1 MENRV
6 KFSLVDLPLSF
17 FRELCASRNEF
28 MSLREAQV
36 DVKLAEGK
44 QSKRQKLSKRQ
55 RGDWASVPKGGAVR
69 QMPHLKCVTTSDNL
83 LQMFGEMH
91 RIFFEIFPMQCNW
104 LDLPQRA

>member
-1 MENRV
+1 MASFGCPYAGVITALGRWCAYEAALPADAITNGDYSLFDMENRV

-44 QSKRQKLSKRQ
+44 QSKRQKLSNKTA
-55 RGDWASVPKGGAVR
+55 W
-69 QMPHLKCVTTSDNL
+69 
-83 LQMFGEMH
+83 
-91 RIFFEIFPMQCNW
+91 
-104 LDLPQRA
+104 